1 MEEAAE
7 NRNYLSGRMTEEVN
21 EVIRVLQLTTY
32 DEDEWN
38 SDNVTVM
45 RKAVGAVEGDL
56 QNAHDWIKV
65 RRALQMHVITLKGKI
80 PLEQLHNYNFDKVSV
95 LTCIQN
101 NSGYAVRF
109 RFWPFCFCLRYQHNS
124 RTVRTVGTVGVANAQ
139 SDTQCRV

>member
-45 RKAVGAVEGDL
+45 RKAVGAVESDL

-65 RRALQMHVITLKGKI
+65 RRTTNARDHIKG
-80 PLEQLHNYNFDKVSV
+80 
-95 LTCIQN
+95 QN
-101 NSGYAVRF
+101 TS
-109 RFWPFCFCLRYQHNS
+109 
-124 RTVRTVGTVGVANAQ
+124 
-139 SDTQCRV
+139 

>member
-45 RKAVGAVEGDL
+45 RKAVGAVESDL

-65 RRALQMHVITLKGKI
+65 SALQVHAITLNA
-80 PLEQLHNYNFDKVSV
+80 H
-95 LTCIQN
+95 T
-101 NSGYAVRF
+101 RF
-109 RFWPFCFCLRYQHNS
+109 EFIE
-124 RTVRTVGTVGVANAQ
+124 
-139 SDTQCRV
+139 

>member
-45 RKAVGAVEGDL
+45 RKAVNAVESDL
-56 QNAHDWIKV
+56 QNAHDWIK
-65 RRALQMHVITLKGKI
+65 A
-80 PLEQLHNYNFDKVSV
+80 S
-95 LTCIQN
+95 
-101 NSGYAVRF
+101 SGT
-109 RFWPFCFCLRYQHNS
+109 HI
-124 RTVRTVGTVGVANAQ
+124 VAPKPH
-139 SDTQCRV
+139 TQCSRQHEMGVEISETKMLIVL

>member
-45 RKAVGAVEGDL
+45 RKAVNAVESDL

-65 RRALQMHVITLKGKI
+65 SSGSHFALLPHTAVWNVHVTTKR
-80 PLEQLHNYNFDKVSV
+80 E
-95 LTCIQN
+95 
-101 NSGYAVRF
+101 
-109 RFWPFCFCLRYQHNS
+109 
-124 RTVRTVGTVGVANAQ
+124 
-139 SDTQCRV
+139 